1 MCLAVPAKLITH
13 NGLEGVV
20 DLHGNHLP
28 VNIMLT
34 PDAQTG
40 DWLLIHAG
48 FAIEKLDPKQAGE
61 TWALLRD
68 VAQAAADLPAGSQAD
83 ASAHSSTDKGDR
95 R

>member
-1 MCLAVPAKLITH
+1 MCLAVPAQLLTQ
-13 NGLEGVV
+13 NGVEAVV
-20 DLHGNHLP
+20 DLHGNRLP

-34 PDAQTG
+34 PDAQPG

-48 FAIEKLDPKQAGE
+48 FAIEKLNPQQAGE

-68 VAQAAADLPAGSQAD
+68 VAKAQAATSATLPSGAGVT
-83 ASAHSSTDKGDR
+83 ASNPKGDR

>member
-1 MCLAVPAKLITH
+1 MTH

-20 DLHGNHLP
+20 DLHGTRLP
-28 VNIMLT
+28 VNTMLT
-34 PDAQTG
+34 PDAQPG

-48 FAIEKLDPKQAGE
+48 FAIEKLDPQQAGE

-68 VAQAAADLPAGSQAD
+68 LAQAATRSPAPSGTGIATP
-83 ASAHSSTDKGDR
+83 ASTTQGDR

>member
-1 MCLAVPAKLITH
+1 MCLAVPAKLMTH

-20 DLHGNHLP
+20 DLHGTHLP
-28 VNIMLT
+28 VNTMLT
-34 PDAQTG
+34 PDAQPG

-48 FAIEKLDPKQAGE
+48 FAIEKLDPQQAGE

-68 VAQAAADLPAGSQAD
+68 LAQAATKSPAPSGTGAATPAPPTQ
-83 ASAHSSTDKGDR
+83 GDR